1 MVLREYLP
9 LRVWLQALRLI
20 IAGSIYLF
28 GGALNA
34 QTHSLIGG
42 SGFANECYQNSQRAT
57 QTLGVAR
64 QNLEP
69 CDRAIND
76 AALPQSDLVASL
88 VNRGI
93 IYAALQDY
101 VAAAKD
107 YNRAIQLD
115 DEVGEAY
122 INRGNLWFLAQRFED
137 AIVDY
142 DFALKFGVV
151 NMHVAHLNRGMA
163 LEQLGQKDAA
173 KASYQQ
179 ALEIIPE
186 WPPAQMRIT
195 RLKTP

>member
-1 MVLREYLP
+1 MVVRIVLAAGNAGHIISLSTA
-9 LRVWLQALRLI
+9 AL
-20 IAGSIYLF
+20 IYLMSSV
-28 GGALNA
+28 AVA
-34 QTHSLIGG
+34 QTSSLIGG

-69 CDRAIND
+69 CDRAIDD
-76 AALPQSDLVASL
+76 AALPQNDLVASL

-93 IYAALQDY
+93 IHAALQDY

-107 YNRAIQLD
+107 YNRALELD
-115 DEVGEAY
+115 DKVGEAY

-142 DFALKFGVV
+142 DFALQFGVV

-186 WPPAQMRIT
+186 WPPALLRIA
-195 RLKTP
+195 RLDKL